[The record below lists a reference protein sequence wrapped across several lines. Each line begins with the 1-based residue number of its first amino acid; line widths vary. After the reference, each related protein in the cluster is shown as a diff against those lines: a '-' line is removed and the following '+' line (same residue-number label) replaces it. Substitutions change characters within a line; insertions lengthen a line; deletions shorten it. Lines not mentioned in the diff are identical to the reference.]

1 MKANLRQAN
10 WGAREARVALAVG
23 LAFGLGV
30 LYEIEPLNGIRGL
43 TRWEWPWQDLGAF
56 EMGFALLLPFLL
68 IGAVL
73 WRAEKREP
81 SSRPWLMLGLLALS
95 SFLLQLFSVLGDPRG
110 LPRIQQ
116 LVASPDV
123 TSYFTAALD
132 IRNLAEWLRHFHETA
147 LTGHASTHPAGP
159 VLFYYVFLKL
169 FGPSTGALLGGC
181 AVGLAAST
189 GVLAMYAFAGLW
201 TAERRARLLA
211 SAFYALLPGLTV
223 FFPEF
228 DQLYPVFSMLMILCW
243 VRALAPPEHWWKPAL
258 LLGAILFASTFFA
271 YNLLVTG
278 AFLAYYALHRRAWV
292 VSLRAGGVALG
303 VCATLYLALW
313 AAVGYNAPAAFLRA
327 LESQAAHARV
337 LNRPYAA
344 FVLMDLYDFALSAG
358 VIAIPI
364 LVCHLRGMRERLRSN
379 DAGTALTLIGLGT
392 ILTVDLSGLL
402 RGEAARVWLFL
413 QPLLMAPAGVEL
425 ARFRWPWRV
434 AILAVQWWI
443 LVCVKA
449 KMAFLEP

>member
-1 MKANLRQAN
+1 MNAKRPHQAG
-10 WGAREARVALAVG
+10 WTGREARVVLAVG

-30 LYEIEPLNGIRGL
+30 LYEIEPLNGIRSL

-81 SSRPWLMLGLLALS
+81 SSRPWLMLGLLAIS

-110 LPRIQQ
+110 LPRIEQ

-132 IRNLAEWLRHFHETA
+132 IKNPAEWLKRFHEST
-147 LTGHASTHPAGP
+147 LPGHASTHPAGP
-159 VLFYYVFLKL
+159 VLFYYAFLTL

-181 AVGLAAST
+181 AVGLAASA
-189 GVLAMYAFAGLW
+189 GVLVMYSFAGLW

-211 SAFYALLPGLTV
+211 CAFYALLPGLTV

-228 DQLYPVFSMLMILCW
+228 DQVYPVFSMLIILCW
-243 VRALAPPEHWWKPAL
+243 VRALASPDRWWKEAL
-258 LLGAILFASTFFA
+258 LLGAVLFAATFFA
-271 YNLLVTG
+271 YNLLVIG
-278 AFLAYYALHRRAWV
+278 AFLVYYVLHRRAWAAA
-292 VSLRAGGVALG
+292 LRAGAVALG
-303 VCATLYLALW
+303 AGAALYLALW
-313 AAVGYNAPAAFLRA
+313 ITAGYNAPAAFLRA

-337 LNRPYAA
+337 LNRSYAA

-358 VIAIPI
+358 VIVVPI
-364 LVCHLRGMRERLRSN
+364 LVYHLRGLRAK
-379 DAGTALTLIGLGT
+379 DAGAALTLIGVGT
-392 ILTVDLSGLL
+392 ILTVDLTGLL

-425 ARFRWPWRV
+425 ARFRWPWRI